1 MATFHRQNSE
11 TRAIRS
17 HFKAWQ
23 LFILR
28 TLKPTATKSQGPAG
42 ACLLSKVLE
51 RRLKSG
57 ASHLFLHWN
66 SRHILRC
73 DIRSNSLEGKL
84 ALYEISTI
92 YCKAKFQHF
101 FTLSSIQD
109 SSDFLWRKIN
119 FLGLWDPVWLL
130 EVNIGPRWLWCCL
143 YLLLSLFLTSLSHI
157 GKPA

>member
-73 DIRSNSLEGKL
+73 DLYKSGNFQGKTYYCWFVPRTCLLKYPQLRVHIFHFSIWHCTLQQAKTKNPLGRSFWELLPAEYTASRRGQKLNLKNS
-84 ALYEISTI
+84 
-92 YCKAKFQHF
+92 
-101 FTLSSIQD
+101 
-109 SSDFLWRKIN
+109 
-119 FLGLWDPVWLL
+119 P
-130 EVNIGPRWLWCCL
+130 P
-143 YLLLSLFLTSLSHI
+143 
-157 GKPA
+157 